1 MGKRIDK
8 IKKEETVDIKGTIKG
23 FVSEDKPEKTQEQ
36 EILEFKEKKKVAKMR
51 NLTLEEAKK
60 VKEREEEE
68 EERLKRIKQELIQS
82 LRVRIPEI
90 EKKFSMTLD
99 EGKNKKFSE
108 KENIKIKENGGKQ
121 PQKET
126 KKEDYVQEEEKEER
140 EQ

>member
-1 MGKRIDK
+1 MI
-8 IKKEETVDIKGTIKG
+8 KEETLDIKGTIKG

-60 VKEREEEE
+60 VKGREEEE

-90 EKKFSMTLD
+90 EKKFSMMLD
-99 EGKNKKFSE
+99 EGKNNKFSE
-108 KENIKIKENGGKQ
+108 KENIKIKENGGRQ
-121 PQKET
+121 AQKET
-126 KKEDYVQEEEKEER
+126 KKEDYVQEEEKGER